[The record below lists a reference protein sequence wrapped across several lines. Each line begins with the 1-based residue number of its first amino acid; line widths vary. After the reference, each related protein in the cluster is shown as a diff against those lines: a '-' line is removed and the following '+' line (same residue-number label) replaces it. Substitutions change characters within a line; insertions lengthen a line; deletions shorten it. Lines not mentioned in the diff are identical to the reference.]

1 MSNSVQVVV
10 TGANGQVGRELQRA
24 VWPTGWQV
32 TGLGSD
38 DLDITDSQAVQQTI
52 DKLGPSVVVNA
63 AAYTAVDAAESDEER
78 ATAVNSA
85 GVANLAQAL
94 NQQDGLLI
102 HVSTDY
108 VFDGTKNGRYLEA
121 DPVAP
126 VGAYGRS
133 KAAGEQAALLANH
146 SVTLRTAWVYG
157 ALGANFVTTMLR
169 LAQEREQIGVVDDQV
184 GCPTSAA
191 DIATTVVAIASRWHA
206 DRALPSRLYH
216 VASPDTGSWFEV
228 AQEVFDSSGHGFGGE
243 LRALTTEEYPTPAV
257 RPANSTLDTGQLKH
271 ELGIELPPWRDS
283 LRAVV
288 QELEATT

>member
-1 MSNSVQVVV
+1 MTESAHVLI

-24 VWPTGWQV
+24 SWPTGWRV
-32 TGLGSD
+32 TGLGSS
-38 DLDITDSQAVQQTI
+38 DLDITNRNDVDRII
-52 DKLGPSVVVNA
+52 DELKPSVVVNA
-63 AAYTAVDAAESDEER
+63 AAYTAVDAAETDEER

-85 GVANLAQAL
+85 GVANLAEAL
-94 NQQDGLLI
+94 NRHDGLLI

-108 VFDGTKNGRYLEA
+108 VFDGTKTGRYLES

-133 KAAGEQAALLANH
+133 KAAGEQAAALANH

-157 ALGANFVTTMLR
+157 ALGSNFVTTMLR

-191 DIATTVVAIASRWHA
+191 DIAATSVALATTWLANRT
-206 DRALPSRLYH
+206 LPSALYH

-228 AQEVFDSSGHGFGGE
+228 AREVFDSSNHGFGGE
-243 LRALTTEEYPTPAV
+243 LRALTTEEYPTAAV
-257 RPANSTLDTGQLKH
+257 RPANSTLDTSRLKN

-288 QELEATT
+288 QELEATQ